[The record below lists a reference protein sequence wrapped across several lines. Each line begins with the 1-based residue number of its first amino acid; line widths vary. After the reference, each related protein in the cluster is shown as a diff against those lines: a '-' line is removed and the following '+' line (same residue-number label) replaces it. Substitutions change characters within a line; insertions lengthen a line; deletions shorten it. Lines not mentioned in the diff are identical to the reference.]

1 MNEQPRTP
9 RRAGAEQTNPT
20 NEETFAAGDDAIGSK
35 LTAAERGPT
44 QSGERRTMEVREEQ
58 LVPRRETRELGDVRI
73 RKEVE
78 QVSERLEVDALREE
92 VEIEHVPVGEVVE
105 DRKAPWQEDDA
116 LVVPVYEERLVL
128 VKCLVLKEQLRV
140 RRRQTTERHVLE
152 EPVLRE
158 RVVIDDTTGRNVVQE
173 RATGDQERAP
183 RSTDEAEAASEERDG
198 PLARLARKL
207 LE

>member
-9 RRAGAEQTNPT
+9 RRVGAEQTNPT
-20 NEETFAAGDDAIGSK
+20 NEETFAAGDNATDSEP
-35 LTAAERGPT
+35 TAAERGPA
-44 QSGERRTMEVREEQ
+44 QAGERRTLEVREEQ
-58 LVPRRETRELGDVRI
+58 LVPRKELRESGDVRI
-73 RKEVE
+73 HKEVE
-78 QVSERLEVDALREE
+78 QVTGRMEVDALREE

-105 DRKAPWQEDDA
+105 ERKAPWQEDDA

-128 VKCLVLKEQLRV
+128 VKRLVLKEQLRV

-173 RATGDQERAP
+173 RATGDQDRAP
-183 RSTDEAEAASEERDG
+183 RSADEAETASEERDG
-198 PLARLARKL
+198 PLERLARKL